1 MAAMPGCD
9 GDMSRSMDADPPVV
23 DCLACQ
29 FDRPVYG
36 IEIDFAEIGR
46 RPIPMGW
53 TPPPATGIE
62 VPKWRCVQPL
72 EPGKERPP

>member
-46 RPIPMGW
+46 RPKP
-53 TPPPATGIE
+53 GI
-62 VPKWRCVQPL
+62 
-72 EPGKERPP
+72 